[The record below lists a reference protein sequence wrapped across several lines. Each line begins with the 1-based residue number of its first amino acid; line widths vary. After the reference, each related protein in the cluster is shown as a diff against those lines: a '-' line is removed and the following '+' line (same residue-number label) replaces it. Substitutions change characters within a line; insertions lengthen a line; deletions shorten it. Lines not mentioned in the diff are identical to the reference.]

1 MWSNTL
7 EEKKDLPMKDE
18 AGLYYHPDPSD
29 SKTRVYVRQGASGI
43 EFRLWRADH
52 PEVWD
57 RHEWL
62 LYDVLQAAVSM
73 YKERGNKA
81 APLTFY
87 DLNVARALL
96 KEEARKSAQTKVN

>member
-1 MWSNTL
+1 
-7 EEKKDLPMKDE
+7 MKDE
-18 AGLYYHPDPSD
+18 TGLYYHPDPSD
-29 SKTRVYVRQGASGI
+29 AKTRVYVRESAAGV
-43 EFRLWRADH
+43 EFRMWRAAP
-52 PEVWD
+52 PEVWE

-62 LYDVLQAAVSM
+62 AYDVLMAAASM